1 MVSATSATAAA
12 DEAMPHAGRMGLFPV
27 DPACTFC
34 GIVSG
39 RVRASRVYE
48 DVQVLSFMDIHPA
61 APGDLL
67 VIPKAHAAALED
79 IDQTLTAHLFQVV
92 HLLVRGLRRSG
103 LPCEGVNLFLADGE
117 AADQTVLHLHVHVFP
132 RTTDDRFRL
141 QVRWLERSRADLD
154 DDAAHIRA
162 GLARSGH
169 RPRSP

>member
-1 MVSATSATAAA
+1 
-12 DEAMPHAGRMGLFPV
+12 MGSFAR

-34 GIVSG
+34 DIVSG

-48 DVQVLSFMDIHPA
+48 DAQVLSFMDIHPA

-92 HLLVRGLRRSG
+92 HLLARGLRRSG
-103 LPCEGVNLFLADGE
+103 LPCEGVNVFLADGE
-117 AADQTVLHLHVHVFP
+117 AADQTVFHLHVHVFP

-141 QVRWLERSRADLD
+141 EVRWLERSRADLD
-154 DDAAHIRA
+154 DDAARVRT
-162 GLARSGH
+162 GLARSGY
-169 RPRSP
+169 RPGHP